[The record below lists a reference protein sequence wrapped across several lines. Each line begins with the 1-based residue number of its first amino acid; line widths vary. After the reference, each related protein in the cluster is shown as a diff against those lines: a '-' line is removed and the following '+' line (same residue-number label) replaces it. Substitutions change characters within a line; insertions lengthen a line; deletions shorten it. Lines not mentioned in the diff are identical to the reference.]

1 MKQPVCWIT
10 NAFDRSPAEMLWVD
24 SQAWGPLQGALLNLS
39 YGTGKIFLVHF
50 EKVQGEMQGGMVQ
63 LPLPL
68 LPTGVMRGRFHPG
81 NGQLYCCG
89 LFGWAGN
96 REQPGGF
103 YRVRYTGKPLALP
116 LGLHARRQGLEVTF
130 SAPLDAASAADPT
143 HYSTKVWSL
152 KRSARYGSEHYNEH
166 ALAVKAV
173 RVSSDARTVLL
184 EIPALAPTA
193 CMELKYF
200 LKGAHGEP
208 VEGVVHHTI
217 HHLSE

>member
-1 MKQPVCWIT
+1 
-10 NAFDRSPAEMLWVD
+10 
-24 SQAWGPLQGALLNLS
+24 
-39 YGTGKIFLVHF
+39 
-50 EKVQGEMQGGMVQ
+50 
-63 LPLPL
+63 
-68 LPTGVMRGRFHPG
+68 
-81 NGQLYCCG
+81 
-89 LFGWAGN
+89 AGN